1 MPHTSKILMLY
12 TGGTIG
18 MVPDEKKRSLVPFDF
33 QSLLDKIPDIRQL
46 DCEIDTDSLDHP
58 IDSSD
63 MKPEHWLRLARRIAD
78 GYETYDGFVI
88 LHGSD
93 TMAYTAS
100 GLSFILE
107 NLGKPVIL
115 TGSQLPIGVPRSDAR
130 ENLLTTLE
138 IAMAKKHDGTAMV
151 PEVGIYFEYDLFRG
165 NRCHKISTEDFEAF
179 RSMNYPKLAEAGV
192 NIKYHQNYIAGTPAD
207 QFSISEKL
215 ETEIGVLTVFPGMT
229 PNYVRPVLENPHL
242 KGLIL
247 RSFGSGNAP
256 TDPWFLDM
264 LRDSIERGVW
274 VVNNSQCAGGGIAL
288 GKYEASRE
296 MKDMGVIS
304 SGDMSFESSL
314 AKMMFLLPQ
323 TSSYEG
329 FKQLYETS
337 LRGELT
343 DR

>member
-1 MPHTSKILMLY
+1 
-12 TGGTIG
+12 
-18 MVPDEKKRSLVPFDF
+18 MVPDKARRSLVPFDF
-33 QSLLDKIPDIRQL
+33 QSLLDKIPDIADL
-46 DCEIDTDSLDHP
+46 ACEIDTDSLDRP

-63 MKPEHWLRLARRIAD
+63 MKPDHWLRLASRIAE
-78 GYETYDGFVI
+78 GYNTYDGFVI

-100 GLSFILE
+100 GLSFLMQ
-107 NLGKPVIL
+107 NLGKPIIF

-138 IAMAKKHDGTAMV
+138 IAMAKKPDGTPMV

-192 NIKYHQNYIAGTPAD
+192 NIKFHENYIAPAPEGA
-207 QFSISEKL
+207 FSIANEL
-215 ETEIGVLTVFPGMT
+215 ETEVGILTVFPGMT
-229 PNYVRPVLENPHL
+229 ENYVRPVLENPHL
-242 KGLIL
+242 KGIIL

-256 TDPWFLDM
+256 TDEWFLDM
-264 LRDSIERGVW
+264 LREAISRQVLI
-274 VVNNSQCAGGGIAL
+274 VNNSQCAGGGIAL

-296 MKDMGVIS
+296 MRDMGVIS
-304 SGDMSFESSL
+304 SGDMTLEASL

-323 TSSYEG
+323 VSSYEE
-329 FKQLYETS
+329 FRTLYECS

-343 DR
+343 E